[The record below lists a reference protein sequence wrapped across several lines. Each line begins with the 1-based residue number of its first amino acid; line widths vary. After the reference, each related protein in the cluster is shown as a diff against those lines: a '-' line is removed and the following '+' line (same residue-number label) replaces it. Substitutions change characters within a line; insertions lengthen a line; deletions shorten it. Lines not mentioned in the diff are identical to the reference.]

1 MMKPALSNVEI
12 GREGQRIAE
21 EYLREKG
28 MEIVARNVYARHG
41 EIDIIAKDGAYLVFV
56 EVKLRKALS
65 HGYPSEAVDYRK
77 RKRMISA
84 ANEYIYKN
92 RLHDA
97 DMRLDVVGIF
107 ARAGKEPEITHI
119 VDAFGVG

>member
-1 MMKPALSNVEI
+1 MKATQSNVEI
-12 GREGQRIAE
+12 GKEGQRIAE
-21 EYLREKG
+21 QYLREKG
-28 MEIVARNVYARHG
+28 IEIVATNVYARHG
-41 EIDIIAKDGAYLVFV
+41 EIDIIAKDGAYTVFV

-65 HGYPSEAVDYRK
+65 YGYPSEAVDYRK

-92 RLHDA
+92 RLHNA
-97 DMRLDVVGIF
+97 NMRFDVVGIL

-119 VDAFGVG
+119 VDAFGVE